1 MDREDT
7 YTEVLH
13 FVYLYV
19 ILFLLAMTLIIISK
33 EMDKQELPAADNIIN
48 PKNYSKND

>member
-1 MDREDT
+1 MNKEDT

-13 FVYLYV
+13 FAYLYV

-33 EMDKQELPAADNIIN
+33 EMNKQELPASDNIIN
-48 PKNYSKND
+48 QKNHNKND